1 METSTLREKLHA
13 LIDNSSDE
21 KLMEVYSV
29 FEDNYTDEF
38 KAELG
43 MKNLRIIKKMG
54 NGEDLEIL
62 LAFPNPLPVLQYLYL
77 H

>member
-13 LIDNSSDE
+13 LIDNSSDQ

-38 KAELG
+38 KAELDEEYADYQKKG
-43 MKNLRIIKKMG
+43 EVISKKEIDKAIKK
-54 NGEDLEIL
+54 L
-62 LAFPNPLPVLQYLYL
+62 LYGK
-77 H
+77 